1 MRRIFKVLAPM
12 LAVILPLSALLPLP
26 ATAAPANAAQAAVE
40 DGYDLWLRY
49 RPLDKAGRMQLRPV
63 ASTIVIHGAAPAGS
77 PPQLS
82 HRLSLIHI

>member
-26 ATAAPANAAQAAVE
+26 ATAVPAHAAQAAVE

-49 RPLDKAGRMQLRPV
+49 RPLDKAARMQLRPV
-63 ASTIVIHGAAPAGS
+63 ASTIVILAQ
-77 PPQLS
+77 PP
-82 HRLSLIHI
+82 HA